1 MEIRLCVGS
10 LNPAKIRGVVSAF
23 ENYFKVV
30 DVKGFRVETG
40 LPPQPIGLDYI
51 IRGAELRARGAMKEG
66 CDFSV
71 GVEAGFYELNS
82 AFYDV
87 EASYVVSREHGESL
101 GFSPSFPIPR
111 WFVYEIKRGRF
122 RELEEIVDYLFS
134 TENIGD
140 KTGFISILTK
150 GVVVRSELSK
160 LATLMALTKIL
171 NKDLYEKP
179 VEG

>member
-1 MEIRLCVGS
+1 LEIRLCVGT
-10 LNPAKIRGVVSAF
+10 LNPAKIKGVVSAF

-30 DVKGFRVETG
+30 DVKGFKVETG
-40 LPPQPIGLDYI
+40 LPPQPIGLDYVV
-51 IRGAELRARGAMKEG
+51 RGAELRARGAMKEG

-82 AFYDV
+82 VFYDV
-87 EASYVVSREHGESL
+87 EASYVISKEHGESL
-101 GFSPSFPIPR
+101 GFSPSFPIPK
-111 WFVYEIKRGRF
+111 WFVDEIKRGRF

-160 LATLMALTKIL
+160 LATLMALTRIL
-171 NKDLYEKP
+171 NKELYEKP